1 MTFSDNLT
9 QRIRALRLETYV
21 IYYAVKDPRVP
32 WYAKLVA
39 GGAGGYQVSPL
50 QLIPNWVPL
59 LGFLDNFLA
68 LAIAAWFVRRAT
80 PQIVIA
86 ECSGRAQ
93 AAMLHHTQAM
103 GSIGARIAT
112 AVVIA
117 VWLLSGVVV
126 GLLIARAF

>member
-39 GGAGGYQVSPL
+39 GGAVGYQVSPI
-50 QLIPNWVPL
+50 QLIPNWIPL

-68 LAIAAWFVRRAT
+68 LALAAWFVRRAT

-86 ECSGRAQ
+86 ECSEHAR
-93 AAMLHHTQAM
+93 AAMLHHAQAM
-103 GSIGARIAT
+103 GRTGARIAT

-117 VWLLSGVVV
+117 VWLLSGAVI
-126 GLLIARAF
+126 GLLIVRAF

>member
-1 MTFSDNLT
+1 MAFSDNLT

-39 GGAGGYQVSPL
+39 GGAVGYQVSPI
-50 QLIPNWVPL
+50 QLIPNWIPL

-68 LAIAAWFVRRAT
+68 LAIAAWLVRRAT

-93 AAMLHHTQAM
+93 TAMLHHAQAM
-103 GSIGARIAT
+103 GGIGARIAT
-112 AVVIA
+112 AVVIT
-117 VWLLSGVVV
+117 VWLLSGAVI